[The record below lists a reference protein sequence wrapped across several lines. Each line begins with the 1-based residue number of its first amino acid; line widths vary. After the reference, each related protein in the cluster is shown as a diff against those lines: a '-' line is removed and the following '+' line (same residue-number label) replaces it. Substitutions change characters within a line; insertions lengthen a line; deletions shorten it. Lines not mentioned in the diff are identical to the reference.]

1 MKVLYD
7 LNEENKNLALALG
20 FFDGVHLGHQEV
32 IKSAVDHAKKNGA
45 KSAVI
50 TFKEHPQ
57 VVLRGVAPSYISTKD
72 KKYKK
77 LEALGVDYC
86 YELDFVDVCQLSGD
100 DYIEK
105 FLVKNFSPI
114 SISTGFNHYFGLDKS
129 GTTSLLMEKSQM
141 FGYKYFMVEP
151 FTIDNQTV
159 SSSLIRKKLQIGDLV
174 NTKKM
179 LGEDF
184 SISGIVQKGV
194 SLARKIGYKTA
205 NVIYPDN
212 VLQLPVGVYKVLV
225 DLEGQTYLG
234 IANFG
239 VKPTFENL
247 VKKPLLEIHLLNFD
261 RDIYGETLNV
271 RFIEFIR
278 EERKFASA
286 EDLIK
291 QIELD
296 LKRVLG

>member
-7 LNEENKNLALALG
+7 LGEENRKLALALG

-32 IKSAVDHAKKNGA
+32 IKSAVNYARQNGT

-57 VVLRGVAPSYISTKD
+57 VLLRGVAPAYISTQE

-86 YELDFVDVCQLSGD
+86 YELDFKDVCYLSGD

-105 FLVKNFSPI
+105 FLVETFSPV
-114 SISTGFNHYFGLDKS
+114 SISTGFNHYFGFKKS
-129 GTTSLLMEKSQM
+129 GSASLLAEKSSLCK
-141 FGYKYFMVEP
+141 YKYFMVEP
-151 FTIDNQTV
+151 VKIENEIV
-159 SSSLIRKKLQIGDLV
+159 SSSLIRKKIASADLNV
-174 NTKKM
+174 VEKM
-179 LGEDF
+179 LGENF
-184 SISGIVQKGV
+184 SVSGIVQKGAC
-194 SLARKIGYKTA
+194 LARRIGYKTA
-205 NVIYPDN
+205 NVIYPEKN
-212 VLQLPVGVYKVLV
+212 VKLPYGVYSVQVSIKN
-225 DLEGQTYLG
+225 EKYFG

-247 VKKPLLEIHLLNFD
+247 VENPLLEIHILNFD
-261 RDIYGETLNV
+261 KDIYGETLDV
-271 RFIEFIR
+271 KFLKFVR
-278 EERKFASA
+278 EERKFSSA
-286 EDLIK
+286 QDLIN

-296 LKRVLG
+296 LKKVI

>member
-32 IKSAVDHAKKNGA
+32 IKSAVDFAKKNGA

-72 KKYKK
+72 KKYSKF
-77 LEALGVDYC
+77 EALGVDYC
-86 YELDFVDVCQLSGD
+86 YELDFADVCQLSGE
-100 DYIEK
+100 DYIEN
-105 FLVKNFSPI
+105 FLIKNFSPI
-114 SISTGFNHYFGLDKS
+114 SISTGFNHYFGFGKS
-129 GTTSLLMEKSQM
+129 GTTRLLSEKSQE
-141 FGYKYFMVEP
+141 FGYEYFMLEP
-151 FTIDNQTV
+151 VVIGKETV
-159 SSSLIRKKLQIGDLV
+159 SSSLIRRNLQIGDLV
-174 NTKKM
+174 NAKNL
-179 LGEDF
+179 LGEYF
-184 SISGIVQKGV
+184 SVSGIVQKGA

-205 NVIYPDN
+205 NVFYPDN
-212 VLQLPVGVYKVLV
+212 VLQLPFGVYKVLV
-225 DLEGQTYLG
+225 EFQGQKRVG

-247 VKKPLLEIHLLNFD
+247 VKKPLLEIHLLDFD
-261 RDIYGETLNV
+261 SEIYGETLQVN
-271 RFIEFIR
+271 FIEFIR

-286 EDLIK
+286 EELIK

-296 LKRVLG
+296 LMRVV